1 MPDLITI
8 VFPKAEKAPVVLG
21 CISVQLVL
29 EKPTAD
35 ASNQASCLSA
45 SSVAGKNHQK
55 GGQG

>member
-8 VFPKAEKAPVVLG
+8 VFSKADKAPVVLRY
-21 CISVQLVL
+21 ISIHPVL

-35 ASNQASCLSA
+35 ASNQPSCLST